1 MIRKLTLCAGVLAF
15 LHGCSVFP
23 NPEARRVMDFSAATV
38 DFRAAEKRPYSLRV
52 DTPYASDPFNGSRIL
67 AKPTPW
73 EFRIYEDVRWRDTIP
88 VIVRD
93 LLVQTLRSAN
103 AFESVVGETNPV
115 DTDWTLISELSAFHT
130 ENGRPTPAIMIEL
143 HSQLVANRSRE
154 KLCTRTFSVVEIS
167 PAGDIEAIVQ
177 TFNQAGAAI
186 AGEVADWAVH
196 CGESADSSDGN
207 RSGQAALR

>member
-1 MIRKLTLCAGVLAF
+1 MIRKLTLCASILVL

-38 DFRAAEKRPYSLRV
+38 DYQANERRPFSLRV

-73 EFRIYEDVRWRDTIP
+73 EFRIYEEVRWRDTIP

-93 LLVQTLRSAN
+93 LLVQTLRKAKG
-103 AFESVVGETNPV
+103 FESVVSETNPV

-130 ENGRPTPAIMIEL
+130 ENGRPTPAILIEL
-143 HSQLVANRSRE
+143 HSQIVANRSRE
-154 KLCTRTFSVVEIS
+154 KLCTRTFSVMEIS
-167 PAGDIEAIVQ
+167 PTGDIEAIVQ
-177 TFNQAGAAI
+177 TFNRTGAAMARDVAAWASQCGASGDSA
-186 AGEVADWAVH
+186 AGK
-196 CGESADSSDGN
+196 